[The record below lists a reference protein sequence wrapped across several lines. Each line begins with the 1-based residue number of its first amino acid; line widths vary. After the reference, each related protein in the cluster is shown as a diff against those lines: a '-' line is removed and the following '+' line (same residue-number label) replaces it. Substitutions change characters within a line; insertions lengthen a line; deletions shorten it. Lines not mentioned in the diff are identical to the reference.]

1 MAYLDQ
7 PVALDELGAP
17 GRALLAP
24 MTSGRMLQTLDV
36 QPGESFLDYASGTGY
51 TAALAAAMGA
61 RATACEASAALRAAA
76 RPALDQS
83 GFADVSIVDAAGQG
97 PFDHIFVNGA
107 CEVRPDALAGL
118 LADGGRMVAVEGL
131 GRSGRVMLYQ
141 RSGDVVGARAIFD
154 AAAPV
159 LIEFRKPP
167 SFVL

>member
-1 MAYLDQ
+1 VVYGWWIGWLGRLNRGRFLGGRLLLRGRLVLRRRGRSRLD
-7 PVALDELGAP
+7 ALDNF
-17 GRALLAP
+17 GRRRWGL
-24 MTSGRMLQTLDV
+24 
-36 QPGESFLDYASGTGY
+36 
-51 TAALAAAMGA
+51 
-61 RATACEASAALRAAA
+61 ALRAAA